1 MKDTKALLKEGLTDA
16 LGFVGGSIA
25 AFWLGRFLGFDLF
38 EQGYGIS
45 STVAIL
51 LAGLGG
57 GLGVALARRIV
68 ARQG

>member
-1 MKDTKALLKEGLTDA
+1 MKDTKNLLKEGLTDA
-16 LGFVGGSIA
+16 VGFLGGSFI

-38 EQGYGIS
+38 EQGYGFS

-57 GLGVALARRIV
+57 GLGVALARRV
-68 ARQG
+68 MARQG

>member
-1 MKDTKALLKEGLTDA
+1 MNTKSLFKEGLTDA
-16 LGFVGGSIA
+16 VGFVGGSIV
-25 AFWLGRFLGFDLF
+25 AFWLGRWMGFDLF

-57 GLGVALARRIV
+57 GLGVAAARRV
-68 ARQG
+68 AKSSQK